1 METLLEES
9 RYSVRMLGKAPGF
22 ETGGVLTLARGI
34 GASTAIFSLIDGVI
48 LRSLPVRD
56 PNQLVILQ
64 WRAHKSPEIDE
75 YSSFGDCG
83 ESGIS
88 GPSGCSFPLPI
99 FEQIRSQTNAFSS
112 MTAFAGPAALDLS
125 GNGPASIVEGEIVSG
140 DYFSTLGV
148 SAAVGRTLS
157 PSDDSLSASPAAVL
171 SYAYWQIAFGCNRS
185 VLV

>member
-1 METLLEES
+1 MGTLIQDL
-9 RYSVRMLGKAPGF
+9 RYAVRMLAKAPGF
-22 ETGGVLTLARGI
+22 TAVAVLTLALGI
-34 GASTAIFSLIDGVI
+34 GANTAIFSLIDAVM

-64 WRAHKSPEIDE
+64 WRAHKSLEMDE

-88 GPSGCSFPLPI
+88 GPSGCSFALPI
-99 FEQIRSQTNAFSS
+99 FEQIRSQTSAFSGV
-112 MTAFAGPAALDLS
+112 TAFAGPAALNLS
-125 GNGPASIVEGEIVSG
+125 GNGPASIVEAEIVSG

-148 SAAVGRTLS
+148 DAAIGRTLG

-171 SYAYWQIAFGCNRS
+171 SYAYWQSA
-185 VLV
+185 